1 MRVRPPAFVLGSF
14 PCDSQAETVQ
24 CDTLNTSAASFVVN
38 KSRICIFHSS
48 VGSKISLHSKLLD
61 VTIGCNLIH
70 VNASLHI
77 TRENVKN
84 ALFPPVPPK
93 ARIMASMPV
102 KIQYYGSD
110 ELANVTRNLIDDE
123 RIAVKQTFPHG
134 ISRAFDG
141 VIEVQPG
148 HRLADA
154 YAIREAFL
162 NIETSEDEISFFER
176 CGPFRADVREIA
188 FGDLYALRLHFR
200 DWMIR
205 GYNRFPFLPVPGL
218 SNTENNRIGG
228 VLSWDIYPK
237 IVNDNPRRVSVQAW
251 VYCDSAVE
259 AIAATIALD
268 LIEGANFKS
277 CLWCTRV
284 FEVTKDNG
292 RQYCTMAC
300 AHRAGQK
307 RRRAE
312 AKILKDRG
320 KPKNI
325 KTKSRKGKV

>member
-1 MRVRPPAFVLGSF
+1 M
-14 PCDSQAETVQ
+14 T
-24 CDTLNTSAASFVVN
+24 
-38 KSRICIFHSS
+38 
-48 VGSKISLHSKLLD
+48 
-61 VTIGCNLIH
+61 
-70 VNASLHI
+70 
-77 TRENVKN
+77 
-84 ALFPPVPPK
+84 
-93 ARIMASMPV
+93 SMPV
-102 KIQYYGSD
+102 TIQYYGSD
-110 ELANVTRNLIDDE
+110 ELASVTRHFRDDE
-123 RIAVKQTFPHG
+123 RSGLKQTFPHG
-134 ISRAFDG
+134 ISRGFDG

-162 NIETSEDEISFFER
+162 NIDSISDNISFLER
-176 CGPFRADVREIA
+176 CGPFRADIREIA
-188 FGDLYALRLHFR
+188 TGDLYDLRVYFR

-205 GYNRFPFLPVPGL
+205 GYNRFPFPPVPDL

-228 VLSWDIYPK
+228 VLSWDIYPQ
-237 IVNDNPRRVSVQAW
+237 IVSENPRRVSVQAW

-268 LIEGANFKS
+268 LIEGASFKS

-312 AKILKDRG
+312 AKILKDRE
-320 KPKNI
+320 KPKKI
-325 KTKSRKGKV
+325 KTKSTKAKV

>member
-1 MRVRPPAFVLGSF
+1 M
-14 PCDSQAETVQ
+14 T
-24 CDTLNTSAASFVVN
+24 
-38 KSRICIFHSS
+38 
-48 VGSKISLHSKLLD
+48 
-61 VTIGCNLIH
+61 
-70 VNASLHI
+70 
-77 TRENVKN
+77 
-84 ALFPPVPPK
+84 
-93 ARIMASMPV
+93 SMPV
-102 KIQYYGSD
+102 TIQYYGSD
-110 ELANVTRNLIDDE
+110 ELANVTRILMGDG
-123 RIAVKQTFPHG
+123 VGYKQTFPHG
-134 ISRAFDG
+134 ISGGFDG

-148 HRLADA
+148 HRLGDA

-162 NIETSEDEISFFER
+162 NLNISRDAVSFLER

-188 FGDLYALRLHFR
+188 WGHLVELQSHFR

-205 GYNRFPFLPVPGL
+205 GYNRFPFPPVRGI

-228 VLSWDIYPK
+228 VLSWDIYPQ
-237 IVNDNPRRVSVQAW
+237 IVSDNPRRVSVQAW

-259 AIAATIALD
+259 AIAASIALD

-312 AKILKDRG
+312 AKILKDHR
-320 KPKNI
+320 KPKTI
-325 KTKSRKGKV
+325 KTRSTKAKV